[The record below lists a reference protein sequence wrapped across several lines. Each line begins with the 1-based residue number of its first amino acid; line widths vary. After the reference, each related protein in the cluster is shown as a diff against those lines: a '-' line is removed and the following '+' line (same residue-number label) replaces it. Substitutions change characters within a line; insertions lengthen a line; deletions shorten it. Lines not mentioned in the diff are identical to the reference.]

1 MSSKTAWHTAKSVSQ
16 KEFELSKADRIALA
30 KKFRSSIRVG
40 LAIVPFCEE
49 TNCWLLPE
57 GPNQVN
63 RHVRHYDIAFAFAT
77 KMNDILQH
85 YPQLAVR
92 LDQMKRREAA

>member
-1 MSSKTAWHTAKSVSQ
+1 MSNKTAWHTAKSVSRN
-16 KEFELSKADRIALA
+16 EFELTKEERIALA
-30 KKFRSSIRVG
+30 KKYRSAIRVD

-49 TNCWLLPE
+49 TNRWLLPE

-63 RHVRHYDIAFAFAT
+63 RHVRHYDIAFEFAVR
-77 KMNDILQH
+77 MNDILQH

-92 LDQMKRREAA
+92 LERKQAA